1 MQENLQISGAKVA
14 GFIAAFV
21 IMFIIWAL
29 PTPEGLPV
37 VGQRMI
43 GILIFAVILWITEAV
58 SYPASSFI
66 IIGVAIL
73 SLGFA
78 PLIDPQV
85 AKILNIKGDLIE
97 TEKTVGMLV
106 GTKTA
111 LKLAIGGFA
120 NSSWALVMAA
130 LFLAAAMM
138 ITGLDKRIALFIMS
152 KVGTKAKNLL
162 IGVLI
167 TGCVLSFFIPSTTA
181 RVSALVP
188 IVIGIIRA
196 FGVKQ
201 GSTFAAI
208 MMIAVSQIDSLW
220 NVGIKTAAAQN
231 MVAIGFMNK
240 LLGKEPTWLE
250 WFIAAAPF
258 AALMS
263 VVLYFVLTK
272 MMPSE
277 VDEIKGGQEVIAK
290 MQKEMG
296 KISFNELKLMFICV
310 AMLFFWITEKQLHSI
325 DTTSVTLIGI
335 SIMFMPIIGVM
346 SWKEAVNKINWGT
359 IILFGV
365 GISVGTALLNTG
377 AATWMAH
384 WFVDAFGLA
393 TSSGIFVIGVL
404 SFFLIIIHLGFA
416 SATALASAII
426 PIVIA
431 VLTQLNE
438 MDASI
443 NVMAMTMILQFSVSF
458 GFILPV
464 NAPQNMITFS
474 TGYYSS
480 RDFIKTG
487 VVIMAFA
494 YVMLL
499 VFSATY
505 WKWLGL
511 VG

>member
-85 AKILNIKGDLIE
+85 AKVLNIKGDLIE

-310 AMLFFWITEKQLHSI
+310 AMLFFLDHRK
-325 DTTSVTLIGI
+325 TTS
-335 SIMFMPIIGVM
+335 
-346 SWKEAVNKINWGT
+346 
-359 IILFGV
+359 
-365 GISVGTALLNTG
+365 LN
-377 AATWMAH
+377 
-384 WFVDAFGLA
+384 
-393 TSSGIFVIGVL
+393 
-404 SFFLIIIHLGFA
+404 
-416 SATALASAII
+416 
-426 PIVIA
+426 
-431 VLTQLNE
+431 
-438 MDASI
+438 
-443 NVMAMTMILQFSVSF
+443 
-458 GFILPV
+458 
-464 NAPQNMITFS
+464 
-474 TGYYSS
+474 
-480 RDFIKTG
+480 
-487 VVIMAFA
+487 
-494 YVMLL
+494 
-499 VFSATY
+499 
-505 WKWLGL
+505 
-511 VG
+511 

>member
-377 AATWMAH
+377 AAT
-384 WFVDAFGLA
+384 
-393 TSSGIFVIGVL
+393 IFVIGVL

>member
-1 MQENLQISGAKVA
+1 
-14 GFIAAFV
+14 
-21 IMFIIWAL
+21 
-29 PTPEGLPV
+29 
-37 VGQRMI
+37 
-43 GILIFAVILWITEAV
+43 
-58 SYPASSFI
+58 
-66 IIGVAIL
+66 
-73 SLGFA
+73 
-78 PLIDPQV
+78 
-85 AKILNIKGDLIE
+85 
-97 TEKTVGMLV
+97 
-106 GTKTA
+106 
-111 LKLAIGGFA
+111 
-120 NSSWALVMAA
+120 
-130 LFLAAAMM
+130 
-138 ITGLDKRIALFIMS
+138 
-152 KVGTKAKNLL
+152 
-162 IGVLI
+162 
-167 TGCVLSFFIPSTTA
+167 
-181 RVSALVP
+181 
-188 IVIGIIRA
+188 
-196 FGVKQ
+196 
-201 GSTFAAI
+201 
-208 MMIAVSQIDSLW
+208 
-220 NVGIKTAAAQN
+220 
-231 MVAIGFMNK
+231 MNK